1 MHLKAINTIIHD
13 GSTYKP
19 GAIIADVSE
28 ADAKV
33 LIAGGFAVESD
44 EAPAKPA
51 KGKASKAEKAPA
63 PADEPA
69 DEPAAA
75 AAEAGAESD
84 GN

>member
-19 GAIIADVSE
+19 GATIADVSE
-28 ADAKV
+28 ADAQV
-33 LIAGGFAVESD
+33 LIAGGFAVASD

-51 KGKASKAEKAPA
+51 KGKASKAPA
-63 PADEPA
+63 PAE
-69 DEPAAA
+69 EPAAA
-75 AAEAGAESD
+75 AAEAGTESD